1 MVCEATQSILT
12 GGIMAKFSPEFN
24 KEIYRTVRS
33 FNQRVR
39 RAEQRGLTNL
49 PDLQSV
55 AELKARYVTENDMK
69 RELGFLRQMNLNRKS
84 LDTVTTLGG
93 AKMTEWEFQYMKQNL
108 KPLRRFYDVMIKVA
122 QNRYG
127 SYPYNTALK
136 SELLN
141 LEARRDYLNRDL
153 NALTRSELLTFRRY
167 MTKYKETSKRTGNYF
182 DQYLS
187 ALGEIGKYNPD
198 ASAAVKRIRK
208 KINNLSPAVFE
219 EIYRRHDIVNDLFDI
234 VVSPPSSVS
243 EETEKTKSKSDEFYN
258 TQDITRYVN
267 TIDQKLDGWIE
278 EAEAA
283 LADVNLEGL
292 TEEEIEIYLQSIGKK

>member
-1 MVCEATQSILT
+1 
-12 GGIMAKFSPEFN
+12 MAKFTPEFN

-167 MTKYKETSKRTGNYF
+167 MTKFKETSKRTGNYF
-182 DQYLS
+182 EQYLG

-198 ASAAVKRIRK
+198 ARAAVKRIRR

-243 EETEKTKSKSDEFYN
+243 SLTEKSKSKSDEFYN
-258 TQDITRYVN
+258 THDITRYVN

-292 TEEEIEIYLQSIGKK
+292 SEEEVEIYLQSIGKK

>member
-1 MVCEATQSILT
+1 
-12 GGIMAKFSPEFN
+12 MAKFSPEFN

-167 MTKYKETSKRTGNYF
+167 MTKFKETSKRTGNYF

-243 EETEKTKSKSDEFYN
+243 EETEKSKSKSDEFYN

-292 TEEEIEIYLQSIGKK
+292 TDEEIEIYLQSIGKK

>member
-1 MVCEATQSILT
+1 
-12 GGIMAKFSPEFN
+12 MAKFSPEFN

-69 RELGFLRQMNLNRKS
+69 RELGFLRQMNLNRRS

-136 SELLN
+136 TELLN

-167 MTKYKETSKRTGNYF
+167 MTKFKETSKRTGNYF
-182 DQYLS
+182 DQYLG

-198 ASAAVKRIRK
+198 ARAAVKRIRK

-243 EETEKTKSKSDEFYN
+243 EETEKSKSKTDEFYN

-292 TEEEIEIYLQSIGKK
+292 TEEEVEIYLQSIGKK

>member
-1 MVCEATQSILT
+1 
-12 GGIMAKFSPEFN
+12 MAKFTPEFN

-167 MTKYKETSKRTGNYF
+167 MTKFKETSKRTGNYF
-182 DQYLS
+182 DQYLG

-198 ASAAVKRIRK
+198 ARAAVKRIRR

-243 EETEKTKSKSDEFYN
+243 EETEKSKSKSDEFYN

-292 TEEEIEIYLQSIGKK
+292 SEEEVEIYLQSIGKK

>member
-1 MVCEATQSILT
+1 
-12 GGIMAKFSPEFN
+12 MAKFSPEFN

-69 RELGFLRQMNLNRKS
+69 RELGFLRQMNLNRRS

-167 MTKYKETSKRTGNYF
+167 MTKFKETSKRTGNYF

>member
-1 MVCEATQSILT
+1 
-12 GGIMAKFSPEFN
+12 MAKFSPEFN

-69 RELGFLRQMNLNRKS
+69 RELGFLRQMNTNRKS

-136 SELLN
+136 AELLN

-167 MTKYKETSKRTGNYF
+167 MTKFKETSKRTGNYF
-182 DQYLS
+182 DQYLG
-187 ALGEIGKYNPD
+187 ALGEIGKYNVD
-198 ASAAVKRIRK
+198 ARAAVKRIRR

-243 EETEKTKSKSDEFYN
+243 EETEKSKSKSDEFYN

-283 LADVNLEGL
+283 LEDVNLEGL
-292 TEEEIEIYLQSIGKK
+292 TDEEIKIYLQSIGKK

>member
-1 MVCEATQSILT
+1 
-12 GGIMAKFSPEFN
+12 MAKFSPEFN

-49 PDLQSV
+49 PDIQSV
-55 AELKARYVTENDMK
+55 AELKARYATENDMK

-141 LEARRDYLNRDL
+141 LQARRDYLNRDL

-182 DQYLS
+182 DQYLG
-187 ALGEIGKYNPD
+187 ALGDIGRYNPD
-198 ASAAVKRIRK
+198 ARSAVNRIRK

-234 VVSPPSSVS
+234 VVSPPTEVQD
-243 EETEKTKSKSDEFYN
+243 ETEKTRSKSAEFYN
-258 TQDITRYVN
+258 TEDITRYVS
-267 TIDQKLDGWIE
+267 TIDQKLDTWITEAE
-278 EAEAA
+278 EALSE
-283 LADVNLEGL
+283 VNLEGL
-292 TEEEIEIYLQSIGKK
+292 TEEEKAIYLQSIGKM

>member
-1 MVCEATQSILT
+1 
-12 GGIMAKFSPEFN
+12 MAKFSPEFN

-69 RELGFLRQMNLNRKS
+69 RELGFLRQMNLNRRS

-136 SELLN
+136 TELLN

-182 DQYLS
+182 DQYLG

-198 ASAAVKRIRK
+198 ARAAVKRIRR

-243 EETEKTKSKSDEFYN
+243 EETEKSKSKSAEFYN
-258 TQDITRYVN
+258 TEDITRYVN

-283 LADVNLEGL
+283 LANVNLEGL
-292 TEEEIEIYLQSIGKK
+292 SEEEVEIYLQSIGKK

>member
-1 MVCEATQSILT
+1 
-12 GGIMAKFSPEFN
+12 MAKFSPEFN

-93 AKMTEWEFQYMKQNL
+93 AKLTEWEFQYMKQNL

-167 MTKYKETSKRTGNYF
+167 MTKFKETSKRTGNYF
-182 DQYLS
+182 DQYLG

-198 ASAAVKRIRK
+198 ARAAVKRIRR

-243 EETEKTKSKSDEFYN
+243 EETEKSKSKSDEFYN
-258 TQDITRYVN
+258 TKDITRYVN

-278 EAEAA
+278 EAKTA
-283 LADVNLEGL
+283 LEDVNLEGL
-292 TEEEIEIYLQSIGKK
+292 TEEEVEIYLQSIGKK

>member
-1 MVCEATQSILT
+1 
-12 GGIMAKFSPEFN
+12 MAKFTPEFN
-24 KEIYRTVRS
+24 QEIYRTVKS

-234 VVSPPSSVS
+234 VVSPPSSVT
-243 EETEKTKSKSDEFYN
+243 EETEKSKSKTDEFYN

-292 TEEEIEIYLQSIGKK
+292 TDEEIEIYLQSIGKK

>member
-1 MVCEATQSILT
+1 
-12 GGIMAKFSPEFN
+12 MAKFSPEFN

-182 DQYLS
+182 DQYLG

-198 ASAAVKRIRK
+198 ARAAVKRIRK

-234 VVSPPSSVS
+234 VISPPSSVS
-243 EETEKTKSKSDEFYN
+243 EETEKSKSKSDEFYN

-292 TEEEIEIYLQSIGKK
+292 TDEEIEIYLQSIGKK

>member
-1 MVCEATQSILT
+1 
-12 GGIMAKFSPEFN
+12 MAKFSPEFN
-24 KEIYRTVRS
+24 QEIYRTVRS

-93 AKMTEWEFQYMKQNL
+93 AKMTEWEFQYMKQNI

-136 SELLN
+136 TELLN
-141 LEARRDYLNRDL
+141 LQARRDYLNRDL

-167 MTKYKETSKRTGNYF
+167 MTKFKETSKRTGNYF
-182 DQYLS
+182 DQYLGT
-187 ALGEIGKYNPD
+187 LGEIGKYNPD
-198 ASAAVKRIRK
+198 ARAAVRRIRK

-243 EETEKTKSKSDEFYN
+243 EETEKSKSKSDEFYN

-292 TEEEIEIYLQSIGKK
+292 TEEEIKIYLQSIGKK

>member
-1 MVCEATQSILT
+1 
-12 GGIMAKFSPEFN
+12 MAKFSPEFN

-182 DQYLS
+182 DQYLG

-243 EETEKTKSKSDEFYN
+243 EETEKSKSKSDEFYN

-292 TEEEIEIYLQSIGKK
+292 TDEEIEIYLQSIGKK

>member
-1 MVCEATQSILT
+1 
-12 GGIMAKFSPEFN
+12 MAKFSPEFN

-167 MTKYKETSKRTGNYF
+167 MTKFKETSKRAGNYF
-182 DQYLS
+182 DQYLG

-198 ASAAVKRIRK
+198 ARAAVKRIRK

-243 EETEKTKSKSDEFYN
+243 EETEKSKSKSDEFYN

-278 EAEAA
+278 EAESA

-292 TEEEIEIYLQSIGKK
+292 TDEEIEIYLQSIGKK

>member
-1 MVCEATQSILT
+1 
-12 GGIMAKFSPEFN
+12 MAKFSPEFN
-24 KEIYRTVRS
+24 QEIYRTVKS

-93 AKMTEWEFQYMKQNL
+93 AKMTEWEFQYMKQNI

-136 SELLN
+136 TELLN

-167 MTKYKETSKRTGNYF
+167 MTKFKETSKRTGNYF
-182 DQYLS
+182 DQYLG
-187 ALGEIGKYNPD
+187 ALGDIGRFNPD
-198 ASAAVKRIRK
+198 ARAAVSRIRK

-234 VVSPPSSVS
+234 VVSPPTEVQ
-243 EETEKTKSKSDEFYN
+243 EETEKTKSKSAEFYN
-258 TQDITRYVN
+258 TEDITRYVN

-292 TEEEIEIYLQSIGKK
+292 TEEEIKIYLQSIGKK

>member
-1 MVCEATQSILT
+1 
-12 GGIMAKFSPEFN
+12 MAKFSPEFN
-24 KEIYRTVRS
+24 QEIYRTVRS

-93 AKMTEWEFQYMKQNL
+93 AKMTEWEFQYMKQNI

-136 SELLN
+136 TELLN

-167 MTKYKETSKRTGNYF
+167 MTKFKETSKRTGNYF
-182 DQYLS
+182 DQYLG

-198 ASAAVKRIRK
+198 ARAAVKRIRR

-243 EETEKTKSKSDEFYN
+243 EETEKSKSKSDEFYN
-258 TQDITRYVN
+258 TKDITRYVN
-267 TIDQKLDGWIE
+267 TIDEKLDGWIE

>member
-1 MVCEATQSILT
+1 
-12 GGIMAKFSPEFN
+12 MAKFSPEFN

-49 PDLQSV
+49 PDIQSV

-69 RELGFLRQMNLNRKS
+69 RELGFLRQMNTNRKS

-136 SELLN
+136 AELLN

-182 DQYLS
+182 DQYLG

-198 ASAAVKRIRK
+198 ARAAVKRIRR

-243 EETEKTKSKSDEFYN
+243 EETEKSKSKSDEFYN

-278 EAEAA
+278 EAESA

-292 TEEEIEIYLQSIGKK
+292 SEEEVEIYLQSIGKK